1 MKQAASAFAMA
12 ALVGLAVGARADE
25 PQQPQGYTDADLNGG
40 YACELSGTLG
50 SAGAVGVAQFRPQG
64 DGTFGAAVLGL
75 NVGGLGVCLYALIPD
90 TGKYEVRPDG
100 TGQARATYAVQPGS
114 AGGCPGVFPISLAFA
129 TTGAGG
135 TCDIAT
141 LDPGVLLGGT
151 CKKQDR

>member
-1 MKQAASAFAMA
+1 MRQVVSAFAMA
-12 ALVGLAVGARADE
+12 ALVGLAAGARADE
-25 PQQPQGYTDADLNGG
+25 PLPGGYTDADLNGG
-40 YACELSGTLG
+40 YACDLSGTLG
-50 SAGAVGVAQFRPQG
+50 RARAVGVAQFRPQG

-75 NVGGLGVCLYALIPD
+75 NVGGLGVCLYSLIQS

-100 TGQARATYAVQPGS
+100 TGLAQATYSLQPKS
-114 AGGCPGVFPISLAFA
+114 AKGCPAEFPISLAFA

>member
-1 MKQAASAFAMA
+1 MKQVVSAFVVA
-12 ALVGLAVGARADE
+12 ALVGPTIGARADE
-25 PQQPQGYTDADLNGG
+25 PQPQGYTNADLNGG
-40 YACELSGTLG
+40 YACDVSGTLG
-50 SAGAVGVAQFRPQG
+50 RARAVGVAQFRPQG

-75 NVGGLGVCLYALIPD
+75 NVGGLGVCLYSLNPGG
-90 TGKYEVRPDG
+90 TYEVRPDG
-100 TGQARATYAVQPGS
+100 TGLAQVTYSRQPKS
-114 AGGCPGVFPISLAFA
+114 AKGCPTMFPIQLAFV

>member
-1 MKQAASAFAMA
+1 MKQVASAFAMA
-12 ALVGLAVGARADE
+12 ALVGLAAGAWADE
-25 PQQPQGYTDADLNGG
+25 LQAQAYTNADLNGG

-75 NVGGLGVCLYALIPD
+75 NVGGLGVCLYALNRGSG
-90 TGKYEVRPDG
+90 TYEMRPDG
-100 TGQARATYAVQPGS
+100 TGLAQATYSLQPKS
-114 AGGCPGVFPISLAFA
+114 AKGCPAEFPISLAFV

>member
-1 MKQAASAFAMA
+1 
-12 ALVGLAVGARADE
+12 
-25 PQQPQGYTDADLNGG
+25 
-40 YACELSGTLG
+40 
-50 SAGAVGVAQFRPQG
+50 VGVAQFRPQG

-75 NVGGLGVCLYALIPD
+75 NVGGLGVCLYALKPGT
-90 TGKYEVRPDG
+90 TGAYEVRPDG
-100 TGQARATYAVQPGS
+100 TGLAQVAYSLQPKS
-114 AGGCPGVFPISLAFA
+114 AKGCPAEFPIHLAFV

>member
-1 MKQAASAFAMA
+1 MKQVVSAFAMA
-12 ALVGLAVGARADE
+12 ALGGLAAGAWADE
-25 PQQPQGYTDADLNGG
+25 PQAQAYTNADLDGG

-75 NVGGLGVCLYALIPD
+75 NVGGLGVCLYALTPG
-90 TGKYEVRPDG
+90 TGTYEVRPDG
-100 TGQARATYAVQPGS
+100 TGLARATYAVQPGS
-114 AGGCPGVFPISLAFA
+114 AGGCPGVFPIHLAFA

-141 LDPGVLLGGT
+141 LDPGILLGGT